1 MTLAQILV
9 WTAMGCVIG
18 YAVAFARFQRSL
30 ARTIATSEMLDRVL
44 TDDDEIPE
52 ALIDRTVQQIIARA
66 EAAGEAEPGPVAID
80 TDRIWMLESS
90 QRMTGIPDS
99 PAGARG
105 PFQFIE
111 GTWTECTALMGVDW
125 EWSTDAAALGKA
137 AIVADFYIN
146 RRIPQMLNYY
156 GLSDTID
163 TRLACWNWGIGHVRF
178 AVVNDGPAWLATA
191 PAETRKF
198 IRNYETCLEVC
209 HGTESP

>member
-1 MTLAQILV
+1 MPVGQIVV

-30 ARTIATSEMLDRVL
+30 ARTIATSEMLDRVS
-44 TDDDEIPE
+44 TNDDEIPE
-52 ALIDRTVQQIIARA
+52 AVIDRTVQQIIARA
-66 EAAGEAEPGPVAID
+66 EAEAEPGPVAID

-90 QRMTGIPDS
+90 QRTTGIPDS

-125 EWSTDAAALGKA
+125 EWSTEAAALGKA
-137 AIVADFYIN
+137 CVVADFYLN
-146 RRIPQMLNYY
+146 HRIPQMLNYY
-156 GLSDTID
+156 DLPDTIAN
-163 TRLACWNWGIGHVRF
+163 RLACWNWGIGHVYR
-178 AVVNDGPAWLATA
+178 ARCAYGSTWLDTA